1 MSPMDVSDS
10 ILINGLEFYAYHG
23 ASDQEQMVGHRYL
36 VDARLIVDTRP
47 AAATDRLSD
56 TVSYS
61 RVAKRIVQVGTEEQF
76 RLLEALAGRLA
87 EMIFAEF
94 TPVQALCLRVQ
105 KMCPPMNAIVA
116 SVGVE
121 ITRRR
126 SDA

>member
-1 MSPMDVSDS
+1 MDEANS
-10 ILINGLEFYAYHG
+10 ILIDGLEFYAYHG
-23 ASDQEQMVGHRYL
+23 ASDPEQVVGHRYL
-36 VDARLIVDTRP
+36 VDVRLSVDTRL
-47 AAATDRLSD
+47 AAASDRLTD

-76 RLLEALAGRLA
+76 RLLETLAGRLA
-87 EMIFAEF
+87 DMIFAEF
-94 TPVQALCLRVQ
+94 PPVQALCLRVR

-126 SDA
+126 PEE